1 MKLILTLLLLALVP
15 AFSAPKAAS
24 KLTPEAAF
32 TKTVQP
38 FLANNC
44 VGCHNPKNKT
54 ANLDLQQFT
63 SIESVRSNLKV
74 WRKVVWKLEQGEMP
88 PAKFPQPKAI
98 TKKAVLKW
106 VNAELADSQISL
118 K

>member
-1 MKLILTLLLLALVP
+1 MRTILPLFLLAILP
-15 AFSAPKAAS
+15 AFSAPKSAS

-32 TKTVQP
+32 AKTVQP
-38 FLANNC
+38 FLASNC

-74 WRKVVWKLEQGEMP
+74 WRKVAFKLEQGEMP
-88 PAKFPQPKAI
+88 PAKFPQPKATI
-98 TKKAVLKW
+98 KKAVLKW
-106 VNAELADSQISL
+106 VNAELATSQIAL